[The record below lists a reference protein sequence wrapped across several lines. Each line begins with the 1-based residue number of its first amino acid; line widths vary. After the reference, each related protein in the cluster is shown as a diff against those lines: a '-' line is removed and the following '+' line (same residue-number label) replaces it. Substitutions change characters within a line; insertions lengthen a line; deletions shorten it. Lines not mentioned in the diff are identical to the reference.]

1 MQDKRAE
8 RLAALALLLVTII
21 WGSGFI
27 GVELALDVGLSVS
40 FILMGRMLLGAALL
54 GVLFFR
60 RIYAAGR
67 PSFRH
72 GVVAGVL
79 LFLASYTQTA
89 GQQSTTVSKSA
100 FLTATYV
107 IMIPFLVWAVAKKR
121 PPAKVFALA
130 GLTLVGVAILT
141 LSGQAEE
148 GFSFVTG
155 DLLVLCSA
163 LLFAAH
169 IVYLGFVCRTDD
181 PIALTSWQLLMAGI
195 IATFAFLLSGS
206 SPTPEQLRSGLWLVV
221 YLGAFSTC
229 LCFFLQ
235 THAQR
240 HISPAKAG
248 ILLSMEGFFGS
259 LFSVLLGLEPL
270 RFSLVLG
277 GLLITASVIL
287 VEVDLP
293 LRRKKDASVKRAKT
307 PENA

>member
-1 MQDKRAE
+1 MQDTRAE

-27 GVELALDVGLSVS
+27 AVELALGSGLSVP
-40 FILMGRMLLGAALL
+40 FILMVRMLLGAALL
-54 GVLFFR
+54 GILFFR
-60 RIYAAGR
+60 RVHAASR
-67 PSFRH
+67 KAIQH
-72 GVVAGVL
+72 GAVAGVL
-79 LFLASYTQTA
+79 LFFAFYAQTL
-89 GQQSTTVSKSA
+89 GQQYTTVSKTA
-100 FLTATYV
+100 FLTATNV
-107 IMIPFLVWAVAKKR
+107 VMIPFLVWLVAKKR

-141 LSGQAEE
+141 LSGAQE
-148 GFSFVTG
+148 GFALNTG

-163 LLFAAH
+163 LIFAAH
-169 IVYLGFVCRTDD
+169 IVYLGLACRFDD
-181 PIALTSWQLLMAGI
+181 AIAITFWQLLTAGV
-195 IATFAFLLSGS
+195 IATVAFLISGNP
-206 SPTPEQLRSGLWLVV
+206 PTLVQLRAGLWPVL
-221 YLGAFSTC
+221 YLGVFSTC
-229 LCFFLQ
+229 LCFYLQ

-248 ILLSMEGFFGS
+248 ILLSTEGFFGS

-293 LRRKKDASVKRAKT
+293 WGRKKRTIAATENERA
-307 PENA
+307 